1 MHRRSAIEA
10 IGGTVIGAIAG
21 CLELGAD
28 EGTERTSATSREGWK
43 GDVSFSDVD
52 AEVYVEARS
61 FYFSPGTETPVV
73 VTAGETVGL
82 AFTSLDSG
90 YHSGH
95 GLGIEA
101 FGIALQAPL
110 NYVESTTFTPDRV
123 GEFEIRCTVYCGS
136 GHDDM
141 TGRFV
146 VE

>member
-10 IGGTVIGAIAG
+10 IGGTAIGAIAG
-21 CLELGAD
+21 CLELGTD
-28 EGTERTSATSREGWK
+28 EGTERTSTTPREGWK

-110 NYVESTTFTPDRV
+110 NTSNRRRSPRIASESSRSAAPCTAGAGTTT
-123 GEFEIRCTVYCGS
+123 
-136 GHDDM
+136 
-141 TGRFV
+141 
-146 VE
+146 